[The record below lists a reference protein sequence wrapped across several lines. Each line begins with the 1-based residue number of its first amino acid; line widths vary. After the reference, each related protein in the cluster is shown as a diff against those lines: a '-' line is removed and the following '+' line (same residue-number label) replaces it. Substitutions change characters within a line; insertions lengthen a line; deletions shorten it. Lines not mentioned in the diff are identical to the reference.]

1 MVSTLDFHSSNGGSN
16 PPSDTMKFPHTSEP
30 TLRYS
35 INGKKAKRES
45 TKSYRKGYNRSIRRI
60 SKNNLE
66 MSNEELKTIFKKRID
81 YEY

>member
-1 MVSTLDFHSSNGGSN
+1 MVSTLDFHSSNVGSN

-35 INGKKAKRES
+35 INGKRG
-45 TKSYRKGYNRSIRRI
+45 TKSYRKGYNRSIRRM
-60 SKNNLE
+60 SKNNLD